1 MDDFCR
7 EKTLIMAINPMVP
20 SNQNLILI
28 PNITNQP
35 STDEEEGLK
44 SVFPNYLVIF
54 IVILFF

>member
-1 MDDFCR
+1 M
-7 EKTLIMAINPMVP
+7 ELNPMVP

-35 STDEEEGLK
+35 STVEEEGLK